1 MVTVSSDHLQCVK
14 CHKKS
19 STGKESYVSLISSR
33 TCYGRKMWHFGKHMG
48 RLENVKLTLQ
58 VVCFRQRKNLFKE
71 KISRLSEHSTSDNK
85 WLFRIWSLRHLR
97 SDKYYFQHS
106 LPLLLKHKNQVHCK
120 LTGYLWN
127 YCY

>member
-85 WLFRIWSLRHLR
+85 WLFRIWSLRHLQEWVR
-97 SDKYYFQHS
+97 VLCIKGRNRKPDDTMRCW
-106 LPLLLKHKNQVHCK
+106 LGVPLCHR
-120 LTGYLWN
+120 
-127 YCY
+127 